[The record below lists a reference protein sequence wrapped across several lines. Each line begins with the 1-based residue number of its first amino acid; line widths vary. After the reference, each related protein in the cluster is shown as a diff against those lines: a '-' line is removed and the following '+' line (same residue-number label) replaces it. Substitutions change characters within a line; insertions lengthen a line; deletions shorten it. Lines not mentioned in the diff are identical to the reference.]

1 MTSRILL
8 AIVLML
14 LAAMTSARAGA
25 TVNADPTAEPRRL
38 VILGA
43 SYAESW
49 GTPPLPGYTVMNRG
63 VGGQQTGQ
71 MRARF
76 QADVIEA
83 QPATVLIWGHIN
95 NITQS
100 NLAGATPDRIATVLN
115 AARSDY
121 ATMVGAALAAGIGVV
136 LATEIPLAEPSGLFN
151 EVRSLIGRLLG
162 KQSYSEKVNAHV
174 RELNA
179 FLLQLAAREK
189 LRVLDFDKVLAPD
202 GGARTPEY
210 ATDDL
215 SHVTPAGYEAL
226 TRYATKELRRRP

>member
-1 MTSRILL
+1 MTRRILL
-8 AIVLML
+8 AVALMS
-14 LAAMTSARAGA
+14 LAATTSARAGA

-38 VILGA
+38 VIIGA

-49 GTPPLPGYTVMNRG
+49 GTPPLPGYTVINRG

-83 QPATVLIWGHIN
+83 QPAAVLIWGHIN
-95 NITQS
+95 NITRS
-100 NLAGATPDRIATVLN
+100 NLAGAAPERVATVLN

-121 ATMVGAALAAGIGVV
+121 AAMVGAARAAGISVV
-136 LATEIPLAEPSGLFN
+136 LATEIPLAEPAGLLN
-151 EVRSLIGRLLG
+151 EIRALIGRLLG

-179 FLLQLAAREK
+179 FVRQLAAREK
-189 LRVLDFDKVLAPD
+189 LRVLDFEKVFAPD
-202 GGARTPEY
+202 RGARRPEY
-210 ATDDL
+210 AKDDL

-226 TRYATKELRRRP
+226 TRYATLELGRGP